1 MSNIPKVNFKV
12 ESNNPIVDFY
22 KSGSANSMFR
32 MVNQTDEFKLQK
44 NTGAG
49 LEDIMTVN
57 EDGVIVFP
65 KNVEFRGS
73 STVINTDIVTFQDQ
87 QVDLGLSNTVSLDIS
102 SGSVTQ
108 TTSGSNFRYTFKL
121 QDSNKAIPFVVN
133 DYVFIQ
139 NLVSTATPAVTL
151 LDSVALQVVV
161 VSNGTTPKTFTIES
175 SANITVANIA
185 NATNVIASKITS
197 VATNSGVRFL
207 GLNGSSLVEG
217 ALQFNNANNLSLEN
231 NTGTISVGS
240 NAVNQNI
247 NVGTAGVRTV
257 QVGSATAT
265 AVNVDAVT
273 FSVDSSSASNIN
285 TSAGVLTVGG
295 AGGLDLN
302 SSGGV
307 INVGNAAVAQNINVG
322 TAGARTVQVGS
333 ASATAV
339 NVDAVTF
346 SLDSSSASNINTS
359 AGVLTVG
366 GVGGLALNSTSGVI
380 NVGNESVNGAIN
392 VGTAGARTVQVG
404 SASATAVNLDATT
417 FSIDSSSASNINTS
431 SGLLTVGGAG
441 GVALNSSGGIINVG
455 NESVNGAI
463 NVGTAGTRTV
473 QVGWA
478 SATAVNLDAVTF
490 SIDSSSASNINTSA
504 GVLTVGGAGGVAVN
518 SSNGI
523 INIGNDSVNNNINV
537 GNNGARTVQVGS
549 SSATAVNLDAGSG
562 GISLDAI
569 GASNFNTSS
578 GALTVGGAAGLNL
591 NSASGIINV
600 GNESVNGAIN
610 IGTAGA
616 RTIQVGSGS
625 ASAVNLDAG
634 SSGISLDAAGASNF
648 TTSTGL
654 LTVSGG
660 SGVTVTS
667 TGGTLTLNG
676 TGRTVDLDAALLD
689 INSTSIAM
697 NSTGIIAINSSA
709 NVINIG
715 NNAVDLNINIGTA
728 GNRVVQVG
736 SSTATVNLDAGSG
749 GISLDAVGPSNFT
762 TTNGLLTVSG
772 GTGATVAASGG
783 NLTLNGA
790 SGVFVNSSSGVIN
803 IGNDSVNQNIN
814 VGTQGVRT
822 LQVGSAAATAVNLDA
837 LVFSLDST
845 NASNIN
851 TSAGVLTVG
860 GAGGVALNSS
870 AGVIN
875 IGNETVTGAI
885 NIGNSGARTLQ
896 VGSATATAVNLDAL
910 VFSIDSTNAS
920 NINTSAGILT
930 VGGAGGVA
938 INSSAG
944 VINIGNDSVAQDINI
959 GTQGARTI
967 TIGSTSSTAVNAYN
981 FNVASDVMLKTNITP
996 LSSTLDKVLQLD
1008 GYRYN
1013 WKDSENHATQIGLIA
1028 QEVEQQF
1035 PELVTQNEN
1044 FKSVN
1049 YLGMVAVLIHAMKE
1063 QQQEIENIRNK
1074 MN

>member
-1 MSNIPKVNFKV
+1 MSLPKVNLKV

-22 KSGSANSMFR
+22 KLGDANSMFR
-32 MVNQTDEFKLQK
+32 MINQTDEFKLQK

-87 QVDLGLSNTVSLDIS
+87 QVDLGLTNTVNLDVS
-102 SGSVTQ
+102 SVTK
-108 TTSGSNFRYTFKL
+108 TTAGSNYRYAFKL
-121 QDSNKAIPFVVN
+121 QDSNKAVPFAVN
-133 DYVFIQ
+133 DYVLIQ
-139 NLVSTATPAVTL
+139 NLVSTATPAVSL
-151 LDSVALQVVV
+151 LDSVALPVVV
-161 VSNGTTPKTFTIES
+161 VSNGTSPKTFTIET
-175 SANITVANIA
+175 SANLTVANIA
-185 NATNVIASKITS
+185 NTTNVLASKITS

-217 ALQFNNANNLSLEN
+217 ALQFNSSNNLSLEN

-240 NAVNQNI
+240 NSVNQNI
-247 NVGTAGVRTV
+247 NVGTAGVRTI

-265 AVNVDAVT
+265 AVNLDAVT
-273 FSVDSSSASNIN
+273 FSVDSSSDSNIN

-295 AGGLDLN
+295 AGGLALN

-307 INVGNAAVAQNINVG
+307 INVGNAAVTGAINVG
-322 TAGARTVQVGS
+322 TAGARTIQVGS
-333 ASATAV
+333 ATATAV
-339 NVDAVTF
+339 NLDAVTF
-346 SLDSSSASNINTS
+346 SVDSSSDSNINTS

-366 GVGGLALNSTSGVI
+366 GAGGVALNSSAGTI
-380 NVGNESVNGAIN
+380 NVGNAAVGGAIN
-392 VGTAGARTVQVG
+392 VGTAGARTIQVG

-431 SGLLTVGGAG
+431 SGILTVGGAG
-441 GVALNSSGGIINVG
+441 GVDVNSTGGVINIGNAAVSGGINI
-455 NESVNGAI
+455 
-463 NVGTAGTRTV
+463 GTAGVRTV
-473 QVGWA
+473 QVGSA

-490 SIDSSSASNINTSA
+490 SIDSSSGSNINTSA
-504 GVLTVGGAGGVAVN
+504 GVLTLGGSGGVAVN
-518 SSNGI
+518 SNNGV
-523 INIGNDSVNNNINV
+523 INIGNESHNNNINI

-549 SSATAVNLDAGSG
+549 SSAVAVNIDAGTN
-562 GISLDAI
+562 GISLDAT

-578 GALTVGGAAGLNL
+578 GILSVGGAGGLNL
-591 NSASGIINV
+591 NSASGIINL

-610 IGTAGA
+610 VGTAGA
-616 RTIQVGSGS
+616 RTIQIGSGS

-648 TTSTGL
+648 TTSSGL

-689 INSTSIAM
+689 INSTSISM
-697 NSTGIIAINSSA
+697 NSTGMIAINSSA

-749 GISLDAVGPSNFT
+749 GISLDAVGASNFST
-762 TTNGLLTVSG
+762 SVGLLTVSG
-772 GTGATVAASGG
+772 GSGVTVNSTGGT
-783 NLTLNGA
+783 LTLNAAGRTLDA
-790 SGVFVNSSSGVIN
+790 SATTFNVNATTGGINLESSAGVIN
-803 IGNDSVNQNIN
+803 VGNNAVAQDINIGR
-814 VGTQGVRT
+814 QGART
-822 LQVGSAAATAVNLDA
+822 VQVGSASATAVNLDA
-837 LVFSLDST
+837 VTFSLDASS
-845 NASNIN
+845 ASNVS
-851 TSAGVLTVG
+851 TSSGLLTVSG
-860 GAGGVALNSS
+860 GSGVTVTSTGGQLTLNGTGQTVQMNAATFNLSSTTSNLDSTGVVSINSS
-870 AGVIN
+870 GGVIN
-875 IGNETVTGAI
+875 IGN
-885 NIGNSGARTLQ
+885 N
-896 VGSATATAVNLDAL
+896 
-910 VFSIDSTNAS
+910 
-920 NINTSAGILT
+920 
-930 VGGAGGVA
+930 
-938 INSSAG
+938 
-944 VINIGNDSVAQDINI
+944 SVAQDINI
-959 GTQGARTI
+959 GTAGARTI
-967 TIGSTSSTAVNAYN
+967 TLGSTSATAVNAYN
-981 FNVASDVMLKTNITP
+981 FNVASDLMLKTNVTP
-996 LSSTLDKVLQLD
+996 LASTLDKVLQLD

-1035 PELVTQNEN
+1035 PELVTQNN
-1044 FKSVN
+1044 DFKSVN
-1049 YLGMVAVLIHAMKE
+1049 YLGMIAVLIHAMKE

-1074 MN
+1074 IN